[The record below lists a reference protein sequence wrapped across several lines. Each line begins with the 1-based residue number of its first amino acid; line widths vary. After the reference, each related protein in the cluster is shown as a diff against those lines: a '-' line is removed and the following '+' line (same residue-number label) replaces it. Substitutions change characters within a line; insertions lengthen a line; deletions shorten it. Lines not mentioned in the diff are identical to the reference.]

1 MHSLKVNKGEKNPPV
16 GLFWFMPMEN
26 SYIPKKGMMIEENG
40 ALQGIKGTNK
50 WDELGQ
56 LTPTT

>member
-1 MHSLKVNKGEKNPPV
+1 
-16 GLFWFMPMEN
+16 MPMEN